1 MTYKFIIGKDQ
12 IVWFVQNPVKYNLH
26 FMDVLI
32 YLDAD
37 EAIASEGLNHVFFVI
52 LQN

>member
-1 MTYKFIIGKDQ
+1 MTYKFIIGKARL
-12 IVWFVQNPVKYNLH
+12 VWYLPNPVKYDLH
-26 FMDVLI
+26 FMGALN

-37 EAIASEGLNHVFFVI
+37 EAIASGGMNHVFFVI